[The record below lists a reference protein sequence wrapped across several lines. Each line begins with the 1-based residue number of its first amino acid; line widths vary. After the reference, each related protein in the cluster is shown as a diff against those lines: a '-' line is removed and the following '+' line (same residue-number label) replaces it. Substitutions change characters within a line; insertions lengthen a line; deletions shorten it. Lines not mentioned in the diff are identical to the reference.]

1 MVYKYKSSKEIIGS
15 LYDEG
20 VKTSDWEG
28 RIAAWCLKAIKGLN
42 CIKTKWDVS
51 STTKINDYKII
62 IPDTIDEIQS
72 ISIGKNKFYEI
83 RKTRPIEREETNYL
97 QNYQILNGEIRFA
110 ITDTEVTINAR
121 VYPISFDAETRT
133 HFPLFPD
140 LEEVEEY
147 LKLYCLRR
155 IILRGYVHPMYSFNI
170 LNNKTNINVLTDEA
184 KRKARFAIN
193 AMNNEQRRR
202 VSDIMVRMD
211 TSPNIDTNYL
221 FL

>member
-1 MVYKYKSSKEIIGS
+1 MVYKYKSSREIIGS

-42 CIKTKWDVS
+42 CIRTKWDIS
-51 STTKINDYKII
+51 HSIKIVDYKIPI
-62 IPDTIDEIQS
+62 SDTIDEIMS
-72 ISIGKNKFYEI
+72 ISIGTDKFYEI
-83 RKTRPIEREETNYL
+83 RKTRPIERDETNYAR
-97 QNYQILNGEIRFA
+97 NYQVLNGEIRFA
-110 ITDTEVTINAR
+110 VTDVDVTVNAR
-121 VYPISFDAETRT
+121 IYPIEFDADTRS
-133 HFPLFPD
+133 HFPLYPD

-155 IILRGYVHPMYSFNI
+155 IILRGYVHPLYSFNI
-170 LNNKTNINVLTDEA
+170 LNNQTNINVLTSEA
-184 KRKARFAIN
+184 RKKARFAIN

-202 VSDIMVRMD
+202 VSDIMTRMD
-211 TSPNIDTNYL
+211 TSPNIDANRL